1 MSHQL
6 ENALASIKQT
16 LAKEDLTSE
25 LSSAIEA
32 SFAKNSVSLDE
43 LIQAREAG
51 ELTPEEFQEEL
62 EREKQIQEAELLT
75 LQVAA
80 KAKVQKVMNA
90 IFDALV
96 SGLK

>member
-1 MSHQL
+1 MSNPI
-6 ENALASIKQT
+6 ENALESVKHT

-43 LIQAREAG
+43 LIQARAEG
-51 ELTPEEFQEEL
+51 ELSPEEFQIEL
-62 EREKQIQEAELLT
+62 EREKKIQEAELLT

-80 KAKVQKVMNA
+80 KAKVQKVMDA
-90 IFDALV
+90 VFDALV

>member
-1 MSHQL
+1 MSNPI
-6 ENALASIKQT
+6 ENALESVKHT

-32 SFAKNSVSLDE
+32 SFAKNSISLDE
-43 LIQAREAG
+43 LIQARADG
-51 ELTPEEFQEEL
+51 ELSPEEFQEEL

-80 KAKVQKVMNA
+80 KAKVQKVMDA
-90 IFDALV
+90 VFDALM
-96 SGLK
+96 SALK

>member
-1 MSHQL
+1 MSNPIQS
-6 ENALASIKQT
+6 ALVSIKQT

-32 SFAKNSVSLDE
+32 SFAKNSASLNE
-43 LIQAREAG
+43 LIQARADG
-51 ELTPEEFQEEL
+51 ELSSEEFQLEL

-80 KAKVQKVMNA
+80 KAKVQKVMDA
-90 IFDALV
+90 VFDALL

>member
-1 MSHQL
+1 MSNPI
-6 ENALASIKQT
+6 ENALESVKHT
-16 LAKEDLTSE
+16 LEKEDLTSE
-25 LSSAIEA
+25 VSSAIEA
-32 SFAKNSVSLDE
+32 SFAKNSVSLAE

-51 ELTPEEFQEEL
+51 ELTLEEFQEEL

-80 KAKVQKVMNA
+80 KAKVQKVMDA
-90 IFDALV
+90 VFDALL

>member
-1 MSHQL
+1 MSNPI
-6 ENALASIKQT
+6 EDALVSIKQT

-32 SFAKNSVSLDE
+32 SFAKNSASLNE
-43 LIQAREAG
+43 LIQARADG
-51 ELTPEEFQEEL
+51 ELSPEEFQLEL
-62 EREKQIQEAELLT
+62 EREKQVQEAELLT

-80 KAKVQKVMNA
+80 KAKVQKVMDA
-90 IFDALV
+90 VFDALL

>member
-43 LIQAREAG
+43 LIQAREEG
-51 ELTPEEFQEEL
+51 ELTLEEFQEEL

-80 KAKVQKVMNA
+80 KAKVQKVMDA
-90 IFDALV
+90 VFDALL